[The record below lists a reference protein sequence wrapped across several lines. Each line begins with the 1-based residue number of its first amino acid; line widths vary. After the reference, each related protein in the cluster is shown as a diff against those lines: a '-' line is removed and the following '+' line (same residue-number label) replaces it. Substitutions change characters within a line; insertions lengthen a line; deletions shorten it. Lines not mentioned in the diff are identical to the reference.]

1 MKKVDGIAF
10 WMTTGPWTAIVR
22 EPLGNR
28 WYLFASYAT
37 GEIQI
42 EDRRRDVSVLG
53 SAAYW
58 KGMSMAEQ
66 KAAAEYLWSIWCV
79 REVHDI

>member
-1 MKKVDGIAF
+1 MKKVDGVAF
-10 WMTTGPWTAIVR
+10 WMTTGPWISIVR

-42 EDRRRDVSVLG
+42 EDRRRGISVLG

-58 KGMSMAEQ
+58 IGMSMVEQ

-79 REVHDI
+79 REVHDL